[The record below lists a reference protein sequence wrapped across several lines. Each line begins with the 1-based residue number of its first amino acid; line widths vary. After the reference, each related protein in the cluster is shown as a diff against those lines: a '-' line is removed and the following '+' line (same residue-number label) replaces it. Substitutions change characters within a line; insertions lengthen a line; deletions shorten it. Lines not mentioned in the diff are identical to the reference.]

1 MKVLLAACLCLFL
14 SIWPCAAQ
22 ADTLENGMRTALDKL
37 ELTDIEQA
45 IQGLGEPFA
54 GITLRDALL
63 KMARG
68 EWTISVETLLSLLSQ
83 RFLTALTGSW
93 WRITRLLVP
102 ALALGICNALGG
114 KSSGTKLAGYA
125 CFLLVAAF
133 MVQDLSEQARQATLA
148 VAQMNSGMQRLF
160 PVLLTLLAAVGGSGS
175 AALFQPAV
183 VAAAGAMTTAINRV
197 VLPLATASALVS
209 MVDHLGEEHRFSRL
223 SGLLH
228 TAAAWTLGIC
238 FTVFLGAIMTQGI
251 HAAVADGVT
260 LRTAKYALDNFI
272 PVVGGLFADTVDT
285 LIGGSVLIQN
295 ALGTTGLLLILGLC
309 LTPLT
314 QTLGAV
320 VLYRGVSAAL
330 QPVAESRLL
339 ECMEA
344 YAKALMLL
352 FIIELCAA
360 AMFMLLIAQ
369 VLAMT
374 NLTVLLR

>member
-1 MKVLLAACLCLFL
+1 M
-14 SIWPCAAQ
+14 
-22 ADTLENGMRTALDKL
+22 
-37 ELTDIEQA
+37 
-45 IQGLGEPFA
+45 
-54 GITLRDALL
+54 
-63 KMARG
+63 
-68 EWTISVETLLSLLSQ
+68 
-83 RFLTALTGSW
+83 
-93 WRITRLLVP
+93 
-102 ALALGICNALGG
+102 
-114 KSSGTKLAGYA
+114 
-125 CFLLVAAF
+125 
-133 MVQDLSEQARQATLA
+133 
-148 VAQMNSGMQRLF
+148 
-160 PVLLTLLAAVGGSGS
+160 
-175 AALFQPAV
+175 
-183 VAAAGAMTTAINRV
+183 
-197 VLPLATASALVS
+197 
-209 MVDHLGEEHRFSRL
+209 
-223 SGLLH
+223 
-228 TAAAWTLGIC
+228 
-238 FTVFLGAIMTQGI
+238 
-251 HAAVADGVT
+251 
-260 LRTAKYALDNFI
+260 
-272 PVVGGLFADTVDT
+272 VGGLFADTVDT

>member
-1 MKVLLAACLCLFL
+1 
-14 SIWPCAAQ
+14 
-22 ADTLENGMRTALDKL
+22 MRTALDKL
-37 ELTDIEQA
+37 ELADIEQA

-102 ALALGICNALGG
+102 ALALGVCNALGG

-223 SGLLH
+223 SELLH